1 MSVNIG
7 KRQEVSSVSS
17 KSRAWSKMWGQP
29 FKSRCKQLPF
39 KSYFQFR
46 FGGRHLESAVN
57 YVIEVVMTRSAVV
70 ENVGV

>member
-7 KRQEVSSVSS
+7 KRQAVSGR
-17 KSRAWSKMWGQP
+17 KWGQP
-29 FKSRCKQLPF
+29 LESRCIKQLGLPF
-39 KSYFQFR
+39 TSYFQFR

>member
-1 MSVNIG
+1 MS
-7 KRQEVSSVSS
+7 KSSVVENG
-17 KSRAWSKMWGQP
+17 GQP
-29 FKSRCKQLPF
+29 LESRCIKQLPF
-39 KSYFQFR
+39 TSYFEFR

>member
-1 MSVNIG
+1 MGGSLWNRVASNNY
-7 KRQEVSSVSS
+7 RS
-17 KSRAWSKMWGQP
+17 KVI
-29 FKSRCKQLPF
+29 FE
-39 KSYFQFR
+39 FR

>member
-7 KRQEVSSVSS
+7 KRQAVFGQ
-17 KSRAWSKMWGQP
+17 KWGGQP
-29 FKSRCKQLPF
+29 LESRCIKQLPF
-39 KSYFQFR
+39 TSYFEFR

-70 ENVGV
+70 DNVGV